1 MNYHI
6 VTCNESIIVL
16 YAIVELESHIFLI
29 KEYPDNL
36 RKSKFYYENLK

>member
-6 VTCNESIIVL
+6 VTCNESVIVL
-16 YAIVELESHIFLI
+16 CTMGELERHIFLI